1 MYRIIILIC
10 LLAALSFYAKA
21 QQPDTLKV
29 KSRTDSLNRKKDS
42 VTSKPFVPLPSKKQ
56 KVYHPDSTHSPGLA
70 FRRSGYIPG
79 WGQLYNH
86 KWWKVPI
93 IYTGIGLLGSAII
106 FNQTNYH
113 HYLNLYNIARRGTG
127 ENSGND
133 VNSADYKEYQALA
146 ANGVTQTQ
154 LQNAVSGYQR
164 NFQLSILGLLGA
176 WGIQMIDAY
185 IDAKFIHSYTMDN
198 NLAFKITPGVIS
210 QPAYAANYNA
220 TFMPVIK
227 LSLSIK

>member
-1 MYRIIILIC
+1 MHKLFILVS
-10 LLAALSFYAKA
+10 LFVGLALCARA

-29 KSRTDSLNRKKDS
+29 KNRTDSLNRKQDS
-42 VTSKPFVPLPSKKQ
+42 ITSKPFVPRASKKIRQ
-56 KVYHPDSTHSPGLA
+56 YHPDSTHSPGLA

-113 HYLNLYNIARRGTG
+113 HYLKLYNIARKGTG
-127 ENSGND
+127 ESSGND
-133 VNSADYKEYQALA
+133 TQSADYLEYESLSK
-146 ANGVTQTQ
+146 NGVTETQ
-154 LQNAVSGYQR
+154 LQTAVVGYQR
-164 NFQLSILGLLGA
+164 NFQLSILGLMGA

-185 IDAKFIHSYTMDN
+185 IDAKFIHSYSMDN
-198 NLAFKITPGVIS
+198 NLSFKVTPGIAP
-210 QPAYAANYNA
+210 QLTYAANYNVSL
-220 TFMPVIK
+220 MPVIK
-227 LSLSIK
+227 LSILIK